1 MQRETLPAG
10 QLAGVTASPGIATGR
25 AARLTVAEIKVP
37 RDGETPAREAAALD
51 RAIDEVR
58 RRIGAASNDGDTV
71 RGAIM
76 AAHLAF
82 LDDEAPAVEL
92 PDDAPEVLLIGTGPR
107 QVFLRPDVLRPLLA
121 LGIGI
126 ETMTTQAAARTYN
139 ILMSEERRVLALLLP
154 GDPS

>member
-1 MQRETLPAG
+1 MGGRARKIIEGLREATQGDFSCVTIDGVRWVRETQSPAVKR
-10 QLAGVTASPGIATGR
+10 QVITDEMVDAV
-25 AARLTVAEIKVP
+25 ARIVDP
-37 RDGETPAREAAALD
+37 
-51 RAIDEVR
+51 
-58 RRIGAASNDGDTV
+58 
-71 RGAIM
+71 
-76 AAHLAF
+76 LAF

>member
-1 MQRETLPAG
+1 MLLQKDLNPA
-10 QLAGVTASPGIATGR
+10 LNTVTAYGDGVLEINRVRYEGAICFAPEGPVRNVAVRS
-25 AARLTVAEIKVP
+25 AAQIDAAFLQDLIGLKQAP
-37 RDGETPAREAAALD
+37 RDP
-51 RAIDEVR
+51 
-58 RRIGAASNDGDTV
+58 
-71 RGAIM
+71 
-76 AAHLAF
+76 LAF